1 MGANG
6 KGRENINYVT
16 SKKPVISELKAV
28 MVLELE
34 QLWIHN
40 WGRADD
46 SSTFHMT

>member
-6 KGRENINYVT
+6 KGGEYRLGPL
-16 SKKPVISELKAV
+16 KKPVISELKAV
-28 MVLELE
+28 VVLELE
-34 QLWIHN
+34 QLCFHN

>member
-6 KGRENINYVT
+6 RGGEYRLGHL
-16 SKKPVISELKAV
+16 KKPVISELKAV
-28 MVLELE
+28 VVLELE

-46 SSTFHMT
+46 MTVLLFT